1 MSLAVLY
8 ANLYPNLYPNPY
20 PYPNPTTLQASPV
33 GLPRVSCQLLLLL
46 CGLALFLRASCETI
60 ATLLWPLFLRRHFGF
75 GEREYSALLIL
86 ATATST
92 LADAPSPRLHRRATA
107 LPGSLIRALE
117 TILRAACATACAQ
130 PAVQS
135 PGDARTEHV

>member
-1 MSLAVLY
+1 M
-8 ANLYPNLYPNPY
+8 
-20 PYPNPTTLQASPV
+20 
-33 GLPRVSCQLLLLL
+33 LPRTSRQLLLL
-46 CGLALFLRASCETI
+46 CGLALFLRAACESL

-117 TILRAACATACAQ
+117 SCVPLAPRLAPSQ
-130 PAVQS
+130 PYSRRVM
-135 PGDARTEHV
+135 PEHV